1 MSFAFLLKS
10 YLLQLGRFCK
20 VPIVVLTNV
29 CLVEILLLTKEVETG
44 IQHFVKFDGVLSQY
58 FEFFH
63 LSGIRL
69 VSTVGL
75 LCCHLL
81 RKKGTAWSFLHISTP
96 SPFVISHVKLLVIVV
111 RNYRERSKYS
121 QFHHIL
127 TMLLSGLLK
136 DQMRNYLKSRGFWD
150 DPCH

>member
-1 MSFAFLLKS
+1 M
-10 YLLQLGRFCK
+10 
-20 VPIVVLTNV
+20 
-29 CLVEILLLTKEVETG
+29 
-44 IQHFVKFDGVLSQY
+44 
-58 FEFFH
+58 
-63 LSGIRL
+63 
-69 VSTVGL
+69 
-75 LCCHLL
+75 
-81 RKKGTAWSFLHISTP
+81 STP